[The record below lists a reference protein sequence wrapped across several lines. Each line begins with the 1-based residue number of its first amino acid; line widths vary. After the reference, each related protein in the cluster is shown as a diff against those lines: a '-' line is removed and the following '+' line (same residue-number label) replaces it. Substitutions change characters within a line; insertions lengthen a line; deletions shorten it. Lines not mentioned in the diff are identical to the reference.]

1 MIHIVCDT
9 EEDLFLVTEIINIGT
24 LNCSKDMVEIF
35 KRKGCQTKMK
45 VKYIASKDFKPRES
59 DNIFSE
65 NFLKKFIDTKLDI
78 DIKRDNS

>member
-1 MIHIVCDT
+1 M
-9 EEDLFLVTEIINIGT
+9 N
-24 LNCSKDMVEIF
+24 
-35 KRKGCQTKMK
+35 